1 MKVDFGH
8 GALEF
13 GEVKERVVA
22 KAASAARSIEDDS
35 FDGTVGGV
43 LNATIAR
50 GDKYAMVSGIAAL
63 RGNVSQALKENDVV
77 PDIGVVVGIRRV
89 DEAGVGCESGRT
101 DSGRAVQGVYFETGV
116 IGEDEFARRK
126 LGVVDGLD
134 GGVRGERVAV
144 LFGSFDVRQTRQ
156 GFETDGVGFGCGLKI
171 AQLSLAG
178 CGNV

>member
-89 DEAGVGCESGRT
+89 DEAGVGCESG
-101 DSGRAVQGVYFETGV
+101 
-116 IGEDEFARRK
+116 
-126 LGVVDGLD
+126 
-134 GGVRGERVAV
+134 
-144 LFGSFDVRQTRQ
+144 
-156 GFETDGVGFGCGLKI
+156 
-171 AQLSLAG
+171 
-178 CGNV
+178 